1 MLGCR
6 TWRAAGLDTAGASGA
21 LVLTLEKAFRLAIRA
36 RMGAVMRQLSALSGL
51 ASDLHRA
58 CIWVARKG
66 RGQIPWTRRSPLAHS
81 DIVPRRTGAAQRD
94 ESGRCSVRRQNTG
107 QHDSSSR
114 HGRSVS
120 IRSWSTSAI
129 RTEPRRPLWHRT
141 RLSCASGRFGSA
153 GQPEFRYT
161 HGRHPLRHLTNERLG
176 NARHP
181 RRRLPPSHKGDGDSY
196 APPSSAKNDPAGA
209 LVPLRDRWRGAIA
222 QASLPPSRT
231 CPAGVT
237 PKASTTERPI

>member
-6 TWRAAGLDTAGASGA
+6 TWRAAGLDTAGASGT

-66 RGQIPWTRRSPLAHS
+66 RGQIAWTRRSPLAHS

-153 GQPEFRYT
+153 GQPEFRYA

-181 RRRLPPSHKGDGDSY
+181 RRRLPPFHKGDGDSY

-237 PKASTTERPI
+237 PKASTTERRI